1 MNARATTIPRHSSR
15 RPRLAA
21 LGGTLLVVA
30 LLAPGSTAAARPPQ
44 TDLEF
49 PADAVSGSGTGGVV
63 LGGPTTADIAVEQ
76 RVGGLTDPVYITH
89 AGDGT
94 GRYFIVEQTGRIK
107 IWIPGS
113 GVLATPFLSLA
124 GKVSGGFEQGLLGLA
139 FHPNYETNRRL
150 YVNFTNLDGDTIVRE
165 YKASLSNPNR
175 VDTDTK
181 RLVLKQSQ
189 PAPNHNGGGII
200 FGPGGYLFIGMG
212 DGGGDP
218 GNRAQDKGTLLGKML
233 RINVDGRTGNKGY
246 GIPSSNPYVGER
258 GKNEIW
264 QRGLRNPWRW
274 SFDRANGNLWIG
286 DVGQGTWEELDR
298 AINGS
303 SGPGNGINWGWP
315 VLEGSHCFNPPSGCN
330 TSGKTMP
337 YTEYR
342 QTDTNGR
349 CAVTGGYV
357 YRGNDIPA
365 LVGGYV
371 FGDFCSGEI
380 FVIPASG
387 AKGTAPTLLLNTS
400 ASISSFGERPN
411 GELFVVDHG
420 GRIYAIVQG

>member
-165 YKASLSNPNR
+165 YKASLANPNR

-357 YRGNDIPA
+357 YRGERIPDLA
-365 LVGGYV
+365 GAYI
-371 FGDFCSGEI
+371 FGDYCRGVLEAFLPRDGRATQARALGPR
-380 FVIPASG
+380 VDAL
-387 AKGTAPTLLLNTS
+387 A
-400 ASISSFGERPN
+400 SFGKDAR
-411 GELFVVDHG
+411 GELYVLSLAGTVFQ
-420 GRIYAIVQG
+420 IAT